1 MIFIVIGV
9 IGMLGSFLGKFSPIT
24 FILSAGIALVGF
36 VLHKN
41 SEKIFDK
48 SEKIIDK
55 GARRIERTKVDL
67 SPVGEG
73 RRELT
78 TLLKDKINESG
89 GLWTVYYDVQNAPE
103 RIRITNREG
112 VSKELILEEYGFPVL
127 GPAATDIFNRIADDM
142 HGEVTIDCEVIDRP
156 GTGGGYIWTG
166 DGIALEAYR
175 ENNQCGPTKSITV
188 RSEEQ
193 LREQERILDEER
205 KRAKAQIEAE
215 KAKYKKIW

>member
-48 SEKIIDK
+48 SEKIMGK

-166 DGIALEAYR
+166 DGIAVEAVHR
-175 ENNQCGPTKSITV
+175 TKKSELISMTV
-188 RSEEQ
+188 RSKKQ
-193 LREQERILDEER
+193 IRERNDYLKKER
-205 KRAKAQIEAE
+205 KRIQAE
-215 KAKYKKIW
+215 RWRIHSLSWQ

>member
-24 FILSAGIALVGF
+24 FILSAGIALVSF

-48 SEKIIDK
+48 SEKIMGK
-55 GARRIERTKVDL
+55 GARRIKRTKVDL

>member
-48 SEKIIDK
+48 SEKIMGK

-166 DGIALEAYR
+166 DGIAVEGGHRTDRYELR
-175 ENNQCGPTKSITV
+175 SITV
-188 RSEEQ
+188 RSNEQ
-193 LREQERILDEER
+193 IQEQKKALENQR
-205 KRAKAQIEAE
+205 KRYKAQESN
-215 KAKYKKIW
+215 KKRLY

>member
-1 MIFIVIGV
+1 
-9 IGMLGSFLGKFSPIT
+9 
-24 FILSAGIALVGF
+24 
-36 VLHKN
+36 
-41 SEKIFDK
+41 
-48 SEKIIDK
+48 
-55 GARRIERTKVDL
+55 
-67 SPVGEG
+67 
-73 RRELT
+73 
-78 TLLKDKINESG
+78 
-89 GLWTVYYDVQNAPE
+89 
-103 RIRITNREG
+103 
-112 VSKELILEEYGFPVL
+112 
-127 GPAATDIFNRIADDM
+127 M
-142 HGEVTIDCEVIDRP
+142 HGEVTIDCEVITGP

>member
-1 MIFIVIGV
+1 MFFIVIGV

-48 SEKIIDK
+48 SEKIMGK
-55 GARRIERTKVDL
+55 GARRIKRTKVDL

>member
-1 MIFIVIGV
+1 MILIVIGV

-48 SEKIIDK
+48 SEKIIGK

-142 HGEVTIDCEVIDRP
+142 HGEVTIDCEVITGP

-175 ENNQCGPTKSITV
+175 ENNQYGPTKSITV

>member
-41 SEKIFDK
+41 SEKIFVK
-48 SEKIIDK
+48 SEKIMNK